1 MGQHK
6 EAYHYAMRHLEISRD
21 TGETM
26 GQTTAQMNL
35 NELSRTLGYPEANA
49 QFPNDNHAAAGRKME
64 PQPRR
69 TSMEHMD
76 LIKMTPDVKNLKTSK
91 SAAPSQSSSSSTSAG
106 KTDGKENKNSLNK
119 SGLEDEEDFFD
130 FLSRFQSKRM
140 DDQRCSLVVGGTVAP
155 SLPSAAPNRTQP
167 PRKPQDK

>member
-21 TGETM
+21 TGDTM

-49 QFPNDNHAAAGRKME
+49 QFPTENHQAVGRKME
-64 PQPRR
+64 PQARR

-76 LIKMTPDVKNLKTSK
+76 LIKMTP
-91 SAAPSQSSSSSTSAG
+91 
-106 KTDGKENKNSLNK
+106 GKEFTDL
-119 SGLEDEEDFFD
+119 
-130 FLSRFQSKRM
+130 KRLISS
-140 DDQRCSLVVGGTVAP
+140 CCNIYGCEL
-155 SLPSAAPNRTQP
+155 
-167 PRKPQDK
+167 